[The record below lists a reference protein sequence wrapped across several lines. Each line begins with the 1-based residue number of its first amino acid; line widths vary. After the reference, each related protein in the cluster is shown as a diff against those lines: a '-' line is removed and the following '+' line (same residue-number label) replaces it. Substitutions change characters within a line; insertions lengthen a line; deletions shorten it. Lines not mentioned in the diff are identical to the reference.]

1 MAVSRAAA
9 LCQRDPA
16 ARSGRGHCT
25 WDCCVWFEFVAWCH
39 GGSAMRNSNWFS
51 LRVARREPSIS
62 VFQKSA
68 RRIVRS
74 QFGRARRKEKH
85 FGPPY
90 GRPKSPFFGGQRK
103 VTQRKPTPRRPWMAG
118 VQEMQEQFPAAR
130 ALRTFPVLRVRA
142 PATGLADSTSVCW
155 QLTGPHRVGPPAD
168 ISFAVAPRARGPDG
182 HGWPECRKC
191 RSNFLPVGG
200 HPGHGPGPCASIMLC
215 RGTRRLL
222 FSFCQ
227 RATPRGSCRA
237 TQSDTGARRPCSRP
251 WMAELAPARGRQGAK
266 GTSLA
271 VRAMHET
278 RVDFSLPTFSCPRKR
293 K

>member
-118 VQEMQEQFPAAR
+118 VQEMQEQFPAVR

-142 PATGLADSTSVCW
+142 SATGLADSTSVCW

-191 RSNFLPVGG
+191 RSNFL
-200 HPGHGPGPCASIMLC
+200 
-215 RGTRRLL
+215 R
-222 FSFCQ
+222 
-227 RATPRGSCRA
+227 
-237 TQSDTGARRPCSRP
+237 
-251 WMAELAPARGRQGAK
+251 
-266 GTSLA
+266 
-271 VRAMHET
+271 
-278 RVDFSLPTFSCPRKR
+278 
-293 K
+293 